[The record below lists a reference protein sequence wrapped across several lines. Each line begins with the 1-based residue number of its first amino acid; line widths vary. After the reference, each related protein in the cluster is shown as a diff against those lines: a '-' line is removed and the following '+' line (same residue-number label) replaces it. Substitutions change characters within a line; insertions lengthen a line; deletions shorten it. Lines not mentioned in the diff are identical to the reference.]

1 MKSKKS
7 FLLAAPPALVAA
19 VARRSGAEGQ
29 RDRALSPTRS
39 SLTLLLARACGAVA
53 LLVTGGV
60 HLQQYTAAHFSVIPT
75 IGPLFLVNFIAATS
89 LGLILLVPLRRT
101 AGRRRLA
108 FEALVTLAGIAVATG
123 TLAAL
128 LISEYMPLFGFMEQG
143 YRLEI
148 VIAIAAEAIAIISL
162 GVVLACLR
170 TRLRGL
176 GGVGAKREAALAATA
191 RSGAVEGP

>member
-1 MKSKKS
+1 M
-7 FLLAAPPALVAA
+7 VA
-19 VARRSGAEGQ
+19 
-29 RDRALSPTRS
+29 
-39 SLTLLLARACGAVA
+39 
-53 LLVTGGV
+53 
-60 HLQQYTAAHFSVIPT
+60 
-75 IGPLFLVNFIAATS
+75 

-148 VIAIAAEAIAIISL
+148 VIAIAAEVVALMSL
-162 GVVLACLR
+162 VARDMICPVEMRSWYPTSSACTWL
-170 TRLRGL
+170 
-176 GGVGAKREAALAATA
+176 
-191 RSGAVEGP
+191 